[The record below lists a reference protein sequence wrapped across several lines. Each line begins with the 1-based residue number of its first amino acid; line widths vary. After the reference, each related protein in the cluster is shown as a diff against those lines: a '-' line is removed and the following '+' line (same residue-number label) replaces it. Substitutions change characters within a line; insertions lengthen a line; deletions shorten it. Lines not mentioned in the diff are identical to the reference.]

1 MLIDE
6 NDVELAER
14 MANALERI
22 QERQDEC
29 EYDEDAVDRAERMVA
44 RGRRTADGSLINPTP
59 KKTRNRP
66 PSA

>member
-29 EYDEDAVDRAERMVA
+29 EYDEDAVDCAERMVA
-44 RGRRTADGSLINPTP
+44 ALERLDELQEADAPQTE
-59 KKTRNRP
+59 
-66 PSA
+66 A